1 MRPWKKRSF
10 KKTLFDN
17 IAIFSM
23 APFLCLFSTIS
34 ETKFTWFMLFF
45 AIGFYATFSFCEN
58 LTRKGHN
65 KIAKEL
71 FNALWNFETAFV
83 FCYALY
89 SFLYKSKGEL
99 SISNI
104 LTSAFTPYPR
114 LFMAGI
120 IILIATVIFR
130 FALSIA
136 DLLVDSDKVNNV

>member
-1 MRPWKKRSF
+1 MKPWKKRNF

-23 APFLCLFSTIS
+23 APFLYLFSSIS
-34 ETKFTWFMLFF
+34 ENKITWFMALF
-45 AIGFYATFSFCEN
+45 AVGFYAIFSICEK
-58 LTRKGHN
+58 LTKKGHN

-83 FCYALY
+83 FCYTLY

-104 LTSAFTPYPR
+104 LTSAFTPYPK

-120 IILIATVIFR
+120 IILTATVIFR
-130 FALSIA
+130 FALSVT
-136 DLLVDSDKVNNV
+136 DLLVDNDTGNKA